1 MPRKSTAPSRKKAA
15 AKRGKANKPL
25 DRANATGA
33 AKPTTKLDK
42 LAALLERPE
51 GATIADM
58 MAVSGWQPHSVRG
71 AIAGSLKKRGL
82 AITSAKDDG
91 ERRYRCK
98 PSRSVDARG

>member
-1 MPRKSTAPSRKKAA
+1 MPRKSTIPVRKKAA
-15 AKRGKANKPL
+15 PKRGKQAKPS
-25 DRANATGA
+25 DHANATNA

-42 LAALLERPE
+42 LAALLGRPD

-82 AITSAKDDG
+82 VITSAKDDG